1 MLKTNL
7 NKGGYPVKLS
17 EKSTYVSPM
26 KLLVKNSEGK
36 YLVQVSDTSADI
48 VGVNSCTNEKFMLRF
63 KTLMNELYHLNL
75 KGY

>member
-36 YLVQVSDTSADI
+36 YLV
-48 VGVNSCTNEKFMLRF
+48 
-63 KTLMNELYHLNL
+63 
-75 KGY
+75 